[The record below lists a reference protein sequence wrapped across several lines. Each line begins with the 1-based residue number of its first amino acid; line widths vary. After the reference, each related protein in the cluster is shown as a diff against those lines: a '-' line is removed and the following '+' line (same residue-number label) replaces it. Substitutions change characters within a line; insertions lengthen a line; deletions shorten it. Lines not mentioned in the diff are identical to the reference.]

1 MSKNSKEDY
10 VNNFFFTSN
19 NGRYKEKES
28 DTLHGSQEVAMS

>member
-1 MSKNSKEDY
+1 MSKTSKEAY
-10 VNNFFFTSN
+10 VNNVLFTSH